1 MAGGLPCGAQQGTH
15 SGLWK
20 EGSVGSP
27 FAYFQSFP
35 SLNSS
40 PPSPTHV
47 RASDFQELMPARD
60 PRGRRKQY
68 KGMSSREQSGT
79 YFQLPFFF
87 FFFQEMPV
95 GYLCKLHCGSN
106 SLWLLVVLTAWVAGS
121 MLRFGKDLLNIYD
134 THASVRMYTHVHV
147 QKQIVVR
154 VWGVKHW
161 LRSIFGTNTWR
172 GREGDKRQERKNSGY
187 NAGPVA
193 ETPWGLL
200 ELEWPSELSQI
211 GPRWAGLYALTWLRY

>member
-87 FFFQEMPV
+87 SSFKNCQWDIYASCAVEV
-95 GYLCKLHCGSN
+95 R
-106 SLWLLVVLTAWVAGS
+106 VLTAWVAGS

-154 VWGVKHW
+154 VWDMKHW
-161 LRSIFGTNTWR
+161 LRSILGTNTWR